1 MDETEGILMADAS
14 NAFNR
19 LNRQTCLRS
28 VRHLCPS
35 LATVLISTYRDPA
48 HLYVDG
54 ESILSQEGTTQCD
67 PLAMYMYALGIMP
80 LIRLAD
86 EAGAVQ
92 SWFADDSSA
101 AARLRRLRLWW
112 DIMDK
117 RGPAYGYYVNPKKS
131 VLVLKERCYQEATEL
146 FRDTGVMITD
156 EETRYLGAAIGR
168 DSFLQS
174 YIKTKVDEWMGEL
187 KKLAVFA
194 QTQPQAAYSAYVTG
208 LRVDGRSSV
217 VP

>member
-1 MDETEGILMADAS
+1 M
-14 NAFNR
+14 
-19 LNRQTCLRS
+19 
-28 VRHLCPS
+28 
-35 LATVLISTYRDPA
+35 
-48 HLYVDG
+48 DG
-54 ESILSQEGTTQCD
+54 ESILSQEGTTQGD

-80 LIRLAD
+80 MKRLAD

-117 RGPAYGYYVNPKKS
+117 RGPAYGCYVNPKKS
-131 VLVLKERCYQEATEL
+131 VLVVKERCYQEATEL

-156 EETRYLGAAIGR
+156 EGSRYLGAAIGR

-208 LRVDGRSSV
+208 LRGRWAFLCRTMKVPEPMFQPLEDIVKSEMIPALTCGAPQATPSGGLWLCRVVWVGSV
-217 VP
+217 